1 MLERRGIRPFIV
13 APSIVGVGLHRT
25 DALDTAKKFGYGAA
39 RKSFVNEWWFT
50 FRNCEK
56 EIVVKKVLTLI
67 LALGLV
73 VAFTSAA
80 VAMGICG
87 GPKAAQLQANADTTD
102 TQQSD
107 QIVVAQAEMT
117 EDTSPVTSDG
127 EGEEEDTDSSN

>member
-1 MLERRGIRPFIV
+1 MV
-13 APSIVGVGLHRT
+13 
-25 DALDTAKKFGYGAA
+25 
-39 RKSFVNEWWFT
+39 FT

-56 EIVVKKVLTLI
+56 EMVVKKVLTLI

-87 GPKAAQLQANADTTD
+87 GPKAAQLQADAEPAN

-107 QIVVAQAEMT
+107 QLVVAQAEMT
-117 EDTSPVTSDG
+117 EDTSPVT
-127 EGEEEDTDSSN
+127 EEETTEEEDTDSN

>member
-1 MLERRGIRPFIV
+1 MV
-13 APSIVGVGLHRT
+13 
-25 DALDTAKKFGYGAA
+25 
-39 RKSFVNEWWFT
+39 FT
-50 FRNCEK
+50 LRNCEK

-87 GPKAAQLQANADTTD
+87 GPKAAQLQANADTD

-107 QIVVAQAEMT
+107 QLVVAQAEMT
-117 EDTSPVTSDG
+117 EDTSPEG
-127 EGEEEDTDSSN
+127 EGESTEEDASESN

>member
-1 MLERRGIRPFIV
+1 M
-13 APSIVGVGLHRT
+13 
-25 DALDTAKKFGYGAA
+25 
-39 RKSFVNEWWFT
+39 
-50 FRNCEK
+50 
-56 EIVVKKVLTLI
+56 KKVLTLI

-87 GPKAAQLQANADTTD
+87 GPKAAQLQANADSTS

-117 EDTSPVTSDG
+117 EDTSP
-127 EGEEEDTDSSN
+127 EGSEESSEEESSEN

>member
-1 MLERRGIRPFIV
+1 ML
-13 APSIVGVGLHRT
+13 
-25 DALDTAKKFGYGAA
+25 
-39 RKSFVNEWWFT
+39 FT

-56 EIVVKKVLTLI
+56 EIAVKKVLTLI

-87 GPKAAQLQANADTTD
+87 GPKTTQLQANADSTD
-102 TQQSD
+102 AQQSG

-117 EDTSPVTSDG
+117 EDTSPEGSD
-127 EGEEEDTDSSN
+127 EASEEESSDN

>member
-1 MLERRGIRPFIV
+1 MV
-13 APSIVGVGLHRT
+13 
-25 DALDTAKKFGYGAA
+25 
-39 RKSFVNEWWFT
+39 FT

-87 GPKAAQLQANADTTD
+87 GPKAAQLQANADSATP
-102 TQQSD
+102 QQSD

-117 EDTSPVTSDG
+117 EDTSPVTDEEKS
-127 EGEEEDTDSSN
+127 EEEKTDN

>member
-1 MLERRGIRPFIV
+1 MV
-13 APSIVGVGLHRT
+13 
-25 DALDTAKKFGYGAA
+25 
-39 RKSFVNEWWFT
+39 FT

-87 GPKAAQLQANADTTD
+87 GPKAAQLQANADAN
-102 TQQSD
+102 TQPD
-107 QIVVAQAEMT
+107 PIVVAQAEMT
-117 EDTSPVTSDG
+117 EDTSPEG
-127 EGEEEDTDSSN
+127 EGEGESTEEDASESN

>member
-1 MLERRGIRPFIV
+1 M
-13 APSIVGVGLHRT
+13 
-25 DALDTAKKFGYGAA
+25 
-39 RKSFVNEWWFT
+39 FT

-117 EDTSPVTSDG
+117 EDTSPVTDEEKS
-127 EGEEEDTDSSN
+127 EEEKTDN

>member
-1 MLERRGIRPFIV
+1 MV
-13 APSIVGVGLHRT
+13 
-25 DALDTAKKFGYGAA
+25 
-39 RKSFVNEWWFT
+39 FT

-87 GPKAAQLQANADTTD
+87 GPKAAQLQANADSTD

-107 QIVVAQAEMT
+107 QLVVAQAEMT
-117 EDTSPVTSDG
+117 EDTSPVTDEEKS
-127 EGEEEDTDSSN
+127 EEEKSDN

>member
-1 MLERRGIRPFIV
+1 MV
-13 APSIVGVGLHRT
+13 
-25 DALDTAKKFGYGAA
+25 
-39 RKSFVNEWWFT
+39 FT

-87 GPKAAQLQANADTTD
+87 GPKAAQLQANADAPD

-107 QIVVAQAEMT
+107 QLVVAQAEMT
-117 EDTSPVTSDG
+117 EDTSPVTDEEKS
-127 EGEEEDTDSSN
+127 EEEKSDN

>member
-1 MLERRGIRPFIV
+1 M
-13 APSIVGVGLHRT
+13 
-25 DALDTAKKFGYGAA
+25 
-39 RKSFVNEWWFT
+39 
-50 FRNCEK
+50 
-56 EIVVKKVLTLI
+56 KKVLTLI

-87 GPKAAQLQANADTTD
+87 GPKVTQAQAKAEPAATPA
-102 TQQSD
+102 D

>member
-1 MLERRGIRPFIV
+1 MV
-13 APSIVGVGLHRT
+13 
-25 DALDTAKKFGYGAA
+25 
-39 RKSFVNEWWFT
+39 FT

-87 GPKAAQLQANADTTD
+87 GPKAAQLQANADTD

-107 QIVVAQAEMT
+107 QLVVAQAEMT
-117 EDTSPVTSDG
+117 EDTSPVTDEEKS
-127 EGEEEDTDSSN
+127 EEEKSDN